1 MRKGKVDLKNCTIE
15 ELEKFVQDLGEQK
28 FRGKQI
34 FSWIH
39 KGIETIDKMTNL
51 SKEFRNKLK
60 ENAYIGNL
68 AIQDRW
74 ISQIDGTRKY
84 LFLLED
90 GHIIESVLMKYDYGN
105 SVCVSSQV
113 GCRMGCQFCA
123 STLEGMVRNLTAGEI
138 LDQILMIQ
146 KDIGERISHVVLMG
160 SGEPLDNY
168 EEVLRFLQC
177 IHHPAGLNISLRNIT
192 LSTCGLVPQILDLA
206 EKMLPITLAVSLHAP
221 NDTLRNQLIP
231 MNRRYPLAVLL
242 NACKKYA
249 EKTKRRITFEYALI
263 QNVNDEK
270 VHAKEL
276 AGKIKGILSHVNLIP
291 LNPIEERKWKGAGQE
306 KARQFQKILR
316 ERGIEATIRRELGRD
331 IQAACGQLRRKHIKQ
346 KETEIQYQKSLPGEA
361 GSSNYS

>member
-1 MRKGKVDLKNCTIE
+1 M
-15 ELEKFVQDLGEQK
+15 
-28 FRGKQI
+28 
-34 FSWIH
+34 
-39 KGIETIDKMTNL
+39 
-51 SKEFRNKLK
+51 
-60 ENAYIGNL
+60 
-68 AIQDRW
+68 
-74 ISQIDGTRKY
+74 
-84 LFLLED
+84 
-90 GHIIESVLMKYDYGN
+90 
-105 SVCVSSQV
+105 
-113 GCRMGCQFCA
+113 
-123 STLEGMVRNLTAGEI
+123 
-138 LDQILMIQ
+138 
-146 KDIGERISHVVLMG
+146 VLMG

-291 LNPIEERKWKGAGQE
+291 LTRLKKVVWKWAGQE
-306 KARQFQKILR
+306 KARQFQYL
-316 ERGIEATIRRELGRD
+316 
-331 IQAACGQLRRKHIKQ
+331 Q
-346 KETEIQYQKSLPGEA
+346 KGD
-361 GSSNYS
+361 

>member
-1 MRKGKVDLKNCTIE
+1 MQKETVDLKNCTIE
-15 ELEKFVQDLGEQK
+15 ELEKFVRDLGEQK

-39 KGIETIDKMTNL
+39 KGIETIDEMTNL

-68 AIQDRW
+68 VIQDRL
-74 ISQIDGTRKY
+74 ISRIDGTRKY

-90 GHIIESVLMKYDYGN
+90 GHIIESVLMRYDYGN
-105 SVCVSSQV
+105 SVCVSTQV

-177 IHHPAGLNISLRNIT
+177 IHHPAGLNLSLRNIT

-206 EKMLPITLAVSLHAP
+206 EKKLPITLSVSLHAP
-221 NDTLRNQLIP
+221 NDTLRNELIP
-231 MNRRYPLAVLL
+231 MNRRYPLDVLL
-242 NACKKYA
+242 KACKTYA

-263 QNVNDEK
+263 QNFNDGEA
-270 VHAKEL
+270 HGKEL
-276 AGKIKGILSHVNLIP
+276 ANRLKGILCHVNLIP
-291 LNPIEERKWKGAGQE
+291 LNPVEERKWKGAEQE
-306 KARQFQKILR
+306 KARRFQKILK

-331 IQAACGQLRRKHIKQ
+331 IQAACGQLRRKYIQQ
-346 KETEIQYQKSLPGEA
+346 KEAYQKSLPEKE
-361 GSSNYS
+361 GSANSN